1 MATPVVNF
9 APLGYNAACRCG
21 HGLSFGV
28 PTILYGMG
36 STLIGIN
43 VWTPAGESLW
53 SKQQIVG
60 SKASKPGNGFTYIVF
75 LAAIAA
81 VPALATD
88 MYLPAMPT
96 IARHWGVPDSRL
108 ALSLV
113 LWFATFSVFLLVC
126 GPLSDKHG
134 RRPVLLAGLGLFT
147 LASVACALATDAT
160 QLIAFRILQGIGA
173 AGPSSMCMAIC
184 RDRYEGTRRKHIL
197 AWIGIILGLAPMISP
212 TIGSLLLRVSSW
224 RTIFLLQ
231 AGLGGTFLLTS
242 WRLYR
247 ETAAQRTTGRF
258 LTLMGRYIVLARNHR
273 YVLSVTTMGLIL
285 GPFYGFIA
293 FAPIL
298 YLQIYGLSNRAFS
311 LLFALNALTGMCGA
325 FFCTRVMR
333 FFADTVLL
341 TACLLGCVAGGAGL
355 LVWGGCHYAA
365 FAAAM
370 CLVTFSCGMSR
381 PLCNHLILEQV
392 HRDIGSAS
400 SFIVFYQFV
409 VGALCMR
416 FVTLPW
422 GAPIHVFGLVALL
435 VPAVVLAVW
444 PLLLHLLRA
453 TPAPALQPESAN
465 AV

>member
-1 MATPVVNF
+1 VVWR
-9 APLGYNAACRCG
+9 L
-21 HGLSFGV
+21 
-28 PTILYGMG
+28 
-36 STLIGIN
+36 
-43 VWTPAGESLW
+43 AGESLLRKW
-53 SKQQIVG
+53 QTLENKVSKQ
-60 SKASKPGNGFTYIVF
+60 GNGWAYVVF

-88 MYLPAMPT
+88 MYLPAMPI
-96 IARHWGVPDSRL
+96 IARSWGVSDSRL

-113 LWFATFSVFLLVC
+113 LWFVCFSIFLLVC

-147 LASVACALATDAT
+147 LASVASALTTNVT

-184 RDRYEGTRRKHIL
+184 RDRYEGPRRKHIL

-212 TIGSLLLRVSSW
+212 TIGSMLLRLSAW
-224 RTIFLLQ
+224 RGIFLVQ
-231 AGLGGTFLLTS
+231 AGLGGMLLLAS

-247 ETAAQRTTGRF
+247 ETAAERIAGR
-258 LTLMGRYIVLARNHR
+258 LPALMSRYVVLARNRR
-273 YVLSVTTMGLIL
+273 YVLSVMAMGLIL

-298 YLQIYGLSNRAFS
+298 YIQIDGLSNRAFS
-311 LLFALNALTGMCGA
+311 LLFALNALMGMCGA
-325 FFCTRVMR
+325 FVCTRVMKLLP
-333 FFADTVLL
+333 DTVLL
-341 TACLLGCVAGGAGL
+341 TICLIGCAAGGAGIL
-355 LVWGGCHYAA
+355 AWGDRHYAA

-370 CLVTFSCGMSR
+370 CLVTFFCGVSR
-381 PLCNHLILEQV
+381 PLSNHLILEQV
-392 HRDIGSAS
+392 RHDIGSAS

-416 FVTLPW
+416 FVTLSW
-422 GAPIHVFGLVALL
+422 GAPIRVFGLVALL
-435 VPAVVLAVW
+435 LPTVVLAIW
-444 PLLLHLLRA
+444 PVLLHLLR
-453 TPAPALQPESAN
+453 TAPVIPIQPESAN